1 MGYRKYHD
9 AHPMTPQLKRSDYMF
24 NGSIVALVT
33 PFTGQNGIDGAA
45 LDALVDFHLEQ
56 GSDGLVVA
64 GTTGESA
71 TLGKDEFEALLA
83 AVVRRVAGRI
93 PVLAGTGSA
102 STAVAVRQ
110 TRRAGELG
118 ADGALV
124 VTPYYIRPTQAG
136 LKAHFTAVADAAA
149 VPVVLYNV
157 PSRTA
162 VDMLPE
168 TVAALAPHP
177 RIAGIKETAGGQGRI
192 EELRA
197 RCGPDFSVL
206 SGDDHSCLGA
216 MKSGADGVISVA
228 ANVAPALLHALCTA
242 AAEHDWPAAESLDQ
256 RLQPLFDVL
265 SLESNPIPVK
275 WALFEMKRA
284 GPGIRLPLTPLDPVH
299 RQAVRH
305 CLDALGSALRDE

>member
-1 MGYRKYHD
+1 
-9 AHPMTPQLKRSDYMF
+9 MF

-33 PFTGQNGIDGAA
+33 PFTDQDAVDGAA

-71 TLGKDEFEALLA
+71 TLGKDEFAALLA
-83 AVVRRVAGRI
+83 AVVRRVAGRM

-110 TRRAGELG
+110 TRLAGELG
-118 ADGALV
+118 ADGVLV
-124 VTPYYIRPTQAG
+124 VTPYYVRPTQAG
-136 LKAHFTAVADAAA
+136 LRAHFTAVADAAA

-162 VDMLPE
+162 VDLLPE
-168 TVAALAPHP
+168 TVAALAAHP
-177 RIAGIKETAGGQGRI
+177 RIAGIKEASGGQVRI

-197 RCGPDFSVL
+197 RCGPDFTVL
-206 SGDDHSCLGA
+206 SGDDRSCLGA

-228 ANVAPALLHALCTA
+228 ANVAPELLHALCAA
-242 AAEHDWPAAESLDQ
+242 AAEHDWPAAERLDQ
-256 RLQPLFDVL
+256 RLQPLFELL
-265 SLESNPIPVK
+265 SLETNPIPVK
-275 WALFEMKRA
+275 WALFAMQRM

-299 RQAVRH
+299 RAAVRNG
-305 CLDALGSALRDE
+305 LEALGLALRDE